1 MYTSFLHV
9 YINSDPTLGHLRPDH
24 HSHLLHC
31 STHISLSCVYINCAP
46 ELPVRPDHLL
56 HLLHRS
62 THICVFCVL
71 CSVFCVYINCDPTV
85 HLSHLWGLITF
96 HTWHLHSCA
105 LCCALCTVLCCAL
118 CTVLCCALCTYKR
131 LYNACTTP
139 THPPTPT
146 HAFSTQT
153 AFVLLLCRFPNRT
166 QQCNLATD
174 TDHDFLL

>member
-1 MYTSFLHV
+1 MLLCHAWGTLHRIISTYILHQAHEAQSQIYSWSAPITFSLWELQNQGEEDDRVIRWTSTVIAPRSPKDRVTLLRPPRTWSPFTLFCTQCTVRVHIFFTCVHV

-71 CSVFCVYINCDPTV
+71 CSVCI
-85 HLSHLWGLITF
+85 
-96 HTWHLHSCA
+96 
-105 LCCALCTVLCCAL
+105 
-118 CTVLCCALCTYKR
+118 
-131 LYNACTTP
+131 
-139 THPPTPT
+139 
-146 HAFSTQT
+146 
-153 AFVLLLCRFPNRT
+153 
-166 QQCNLATD
+166 
-174 TDHDFLL
+174 